1 MDGKKSIG
9 IYPRKGSFSDRWIT
23 YCEDKHIPYFLIDP
37 FKNDFFENVKG
48 LSAFLWHWPHSDPI
62 YLIMAKHITFALEKL
77 GIIVFPNHDTCW
89 HFDDKIAQKYLF
101 ESINAPFPKT
111 WIFYD
116 KKEAME
122 WVRSAEY
129 PIVFKLPSGASSYNV
144 RLVKTKKDAEKLCKI
159 AFGKGFNIYPNY
171 FADSK
176 TKIKRIKSIKLFL
189 AKLRRMPKII
199 INNLVYYKKY
209 LPRSKGYIYFQEFV
223 PNNDY
228 DIRITVIGNRAF
240 GFIRYNRPG
249 DFRASG
255 SGNIHYDLNK
265 IDPRCVKLAF
275 ELNRKIKA
283 QSIAFD
289 FLTDGDG
296 SYKVVEISYC
306 YQNIAV
312 YNCPGHWDNELKWHP
327 GHMWPE
333 DAILEDILAKI

>member
-144 RLVKTKKDAEKLCKI
+144 RLV
-159 AFGKGFNIYPNY
+159 
-171 FADSK
+171 
-176 TKIKRIKSIKLFL
+176 
-189 AKLRRMPKII
+189 
-199 INNLVYYKKY
+199 
-209 LPRSKGYIYFQEFV
+209 
-223 PNNDY
+223 
-228 DIRITVIGNRAF
+228 
-240 GFIRYNRPG
+240 
-249 DFRASG
+249 
-255 SGNIHYDLNK
+255 
-265 IDPRCVKLAF
+265 
-275 ELNRKIKA
+275 
-283 QSIAFD
+283 
-289 FLTDGDG
+289 
-296 SYKVVEISYC
+296 
-306 YQNIAV
+306 
-312 YNCPGHWDNELKWHP
+312 
-327 GHMWPE
+327 
-333 DAILEDILAKI
+333 